1 MPLQNRID
9 HEHDEDEDQHVA
21 HHSTPLP
28 RSSWAF
34 GWGMYEAWWTAAK
47 GFLAKANPQQP
58 DLPRVGKYYA
68 DYSELTPEEIAQP
81 DAKLDDLFRRSKPV
95 SR

>member
-1 MPLQNRID
+1 MPLQNRI
-9 HEHDEDEDQHVA
+9 EHEDEDQHVA
-21 HHSTPLP
+21 LP
-28 RSSWAF
+28 RLSRVF

-47 GFLAKANPQQP
+47 GFMTKAEPQQP

-81 DAKLDDLFRRSKPV
+81 DAKLDDLFKRSKPV